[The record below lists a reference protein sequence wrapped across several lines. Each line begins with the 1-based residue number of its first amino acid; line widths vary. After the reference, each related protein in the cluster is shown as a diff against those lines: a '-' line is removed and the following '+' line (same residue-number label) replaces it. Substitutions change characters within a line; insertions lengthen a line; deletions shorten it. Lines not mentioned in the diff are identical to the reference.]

1 MRPSNIFA
9 YAELSKFSE
18 GLEVDDCRSALLK
31 LHAYFHVIP
40 SKMFSEQLAVEWEEI
55 YKNVTRHG
63 PLFDDEGRII
73 VNSVKNT
80 ISQMQKA
87 ECFDLVKQIRQLKDK
102 VAAEF

>member
-1 MRPSNIFA
+1 MKPSNIFA

-18 GLEVDDCRSALLK
+18 GLDVDDCRSALLK

-40 SKMFSEQLAVEWEEI
+40 AKMFSDHLALEWEGI
-55 YKNVTRHG
+55 CANVTRHG
-63 PLFDDEGRII
+63 PLFDEEGRIV

-80 ISQMQKA
+80 ISQMQKS
-87 ECFDLVKQIRQLKDK
+87 ECFELVSQIRQLRDK